1 MGMINAILLDE
12 KDNVVTCVKEVQA
25 GEEIT
30 YRSSDGLKTLKTEEP
45 IPYCHKVA
53 LTALSVGDEV
63 IKYGEMIGKAT
74 AAIAKGCHV
83 NENNIIS
90 IPRDYD
96 SELV

>member
-1 MGMINAILLDE
+1 MRKLPIVHTDRFE
-12 KDNVVTCVKEVQA
+12 
-25 GEEIT
+25 
-30 YRSSDGLKTLKTEEP
+30 TLKTEEP

-53 LTALSVGDEV
+53 LTALCVGDEV